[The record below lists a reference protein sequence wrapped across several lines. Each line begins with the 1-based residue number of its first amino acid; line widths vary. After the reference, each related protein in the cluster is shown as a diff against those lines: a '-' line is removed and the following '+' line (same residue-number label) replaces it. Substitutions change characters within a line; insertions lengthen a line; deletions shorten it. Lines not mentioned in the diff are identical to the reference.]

1 MLVKIGRYPGR
12 RSKRYGEP
20 PKMTVRV
27 DNWDVWNLD
36 YTLSQVIYPALV
48 KLKEQKMGSPYVDDE
63 DVPENLREA
72 DVHEKWNWV
81 LDEMIWAFRQKAEGD
96 WEEQYYT
103 LGEPKEGEVI
113 APFEHFD
120 REGWLAHQ
128 KRITN
133 GFRLFGRYYE
143 GLWD

>member
-12 RSKRYGEP
+12 RSKRTEQ
-20 PKMTVRV
+20 KIEVRI
-27 DNWDVWNLD
+27 DDWDVWDLD
-36 YTLSQVIYPALV
+36 HTLSHIIYPALV
-48 KLKEQKMGSPYVDDE
+48 KLKEQKMGSCFVDEE
-63 DVPENLREA
+63 DVPGNLHNA

-81 LDEMIWAFRQKAEGD
+81 LDEMIWAFKQKKEGN

-103 LGEPKEGEVI
+103 LGEPKEGDAF

-120 REGWLAHQ
+120 REGWVNHQ
-128 KRITN
+128 KRMSN
-133 GFRLFGRYYE
+133 GYRLFGRYYD